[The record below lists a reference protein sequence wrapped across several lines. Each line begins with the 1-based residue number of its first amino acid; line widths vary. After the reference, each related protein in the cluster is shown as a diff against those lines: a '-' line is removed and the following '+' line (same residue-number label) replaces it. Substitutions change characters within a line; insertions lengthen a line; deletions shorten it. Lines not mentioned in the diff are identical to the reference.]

1 MCRTD
6 QERIHIFNTTR
17 GKHWKEK
24 QSNILLHQQAKFGRN
39 YSLLRKLQ
47 GIKRA
52 LWEVKQDR
60 NSPVSFCKPSGWNH
74 IALCFCAYACVYSHG
89 DALQRC
95 VKLTRLRLDN
105 STSNLTLKEILKVS
119 LMLHTT
125 PQPGRNQPA
134 WMRSAPAQCSCLL
147 QQSQVRSIGG
157 ITRPRPGKTFKE
169 ISSNTIS
176 ATFINY
182 IVFSA
187 QARVTGDGTL
197 CQII

>member
-24 QSNILLHQQAKFGRN
+24 QSNTLLHQQAKFGRN

-105 STSNLTLKEILKVS
+105 STSNLTLKEILS
-119 LMLHTT
+119 
-125 PQPGRNQPA
+125 
-134 WMRSAPAQCSCLL
+134 
-147 QQSQVRSIGG
+147 
-157 ITRPRPGKTFKE
+157 
-169 ISSNTIS
+169 
-176 ATFINY
+176 FINVTY
-182 IVFSA
+182 NSSA
-187 QARVTGDGTL
+187 RQEPTCMDEKCTSTMQLPLTTKSGKKYWRYNMTKTWENL
-197 CQII
+197 